1 MYARYINP
9 LLDISSAIRSSR
21 NTICFPLDEGALC
34 LEKPRAALSTLTI
47 AAAFT
52 TTIPRAFP
60 DTSLTWTGAFST
72 SWNDGRNWGQS
83 NASIYPNNGIAGN
96 NYNADIGAPS
106 PANLSVP
113 TSFSVTIDALTI
125 ENLGLLNITQGDIL
139 NLNGILTDNGS
150 IVLNPGTLSF
160 LANNSI
166 FGNGTITMHS
176 SGISG
181 NVTQVATHT
190 INGNGT
196 ISANLTNAGTVNA
209 NIANQTLTLS
219 HNMTNSNLFEATNGA
234 NLSIALVTIT
244 QTGPG
249 QILAA
254 ANSTV
259 SLNIATINGGI
270 LNTSGNG
277 TVNIINTTSATTLNN
292 ITNNGTLNLLRD
304 TSASVTGSTLTNNG
318 IIVVD
323 SNRFNFADS
332 SAISFAA
339 NMTLTGTGILRLNGG
354 ASVGGGPLTQ
364 DTNHTIDGWGSVTPT
379 FGTAITNNGT
389 VSADVSAQ
397 TLSLGAV
404 ANNNLLEAIN
414 GGILQLNGNITQS
427 APGQLLAA
435 DNSVIQFNNSNVSG
449 GALNASGSGSFQVA
463 ASSNSTIANLTN
475 NAPISVPTFAQF
487 IIAGTLVTNNG
498 NIALGPGSTT
508 HITVT
513 TLTNNAIISLTAN
526 SSAGFTTIDFSNSTL
541 LTGNGTLTLGNDGSM
556 FAVATISSDPGFT
569 LTQDIHHTIS
579 GSGQLSAA
587 FINNG
592 TVNANVNGQS
602 LQILGNTT
610 NNGLMRASSGGTLQ
624 INSGAL
630 TNVVGTTLTGGSY
643 EADANSTLSLSATLL
658 TNAANVTLDGPG
670 ASFPAILA
678 ITSNTDSLTIRNGAT
693 FSGGPALANTGT
705 LIVGSGS
712 TLTTSNLTLNAGLL
726 AGAGTVAAHVLAGNS
741 PHTIHPGLPA
751 NPAPATL
758 SLTSLATNS
767 NTTLAFDLTSPAAGL
782 TPSTS
787 DRFAIATALSLA
799 GGHIQITST
808 PTGPASLGYYS
819 IIQYATLSGSLA
831 SLTLPAPSNNIA
843 YSLDITH
850 DPGNI
855 DLHRGFLGDAN
866 DDGSVNLADLS
877 IVLNNFGSAT
887 STWTNGNFDGAPTI
901 DLTDLSDVLNNF
913 GLSNANASDSIVP
926 SALPAPE
933 PASVATLFLVA
944 PGLFKRR
951 ARWSRI

>member
-1 MYARYINP
+1 MPRIP
-9 LLDISSAIRSSR
+9 
-21 NTICFPLDEGALC
+21 T
-34 LEKPRAALSTLTI
+34 RAALSTLTI
-47 AAAFT
+47 AASFT
-52 TTIPRAFP
+52 MAIPRAFP

-72 SWNDGRNWGQS
+72 AWTDGRNWGQS
-83 NASIYPNNGIAGN
+83 NASIYPNNGIAGA

-125 ENLGLLNITQGDIL
+125 EPLGLLNVTQGDIL

-160 LANNSI
+160 LANNSL

-176 SGISG
+176 GGISG
-181 NVTQVATHT
+181 NLTQVATHT
-190 INGNGT
+190 ITGNGT

-234 NLSIALVTIT
+234 NLSIPLVTIT

-254 ANSTV
+254 ANSAV

-292 ITNNGTLNLLRD
+292 VTNNGTLNILRNA
-304 TSASVTGSTLTNNG
+304 SASVTGTTLTNNG

-323 SNRFNFADS
+323 SNRFNFADN

-339 NMTLTGTGILRLNGG
+339 NMTLTGTGFIRLNGG
-354 ASVGGGPLTQ
+354 ASLGGGPLTQ
-364 DTNHTIDGWGSVTPT
+364 DTSHTIDGWGSVIPT
-379 FGTAITNNGT
+379 FGTVITNNGT
-389 VSADVSAQ
+389 INADVATQ

-404 ANNNLLEAIN
+404 ANNNLLEATN

-427 APGQLLAA
+427 AAGQLLAA
-435 DNSVIQFNNSNVSG
+435 DNSVIQFNNSNISG
-449 GALNASGSGSFQVA
+449 GILSASGSGSFQAA
-463 ASSNSTIANLTN
+463 ASSNSTVANLTN

-487 IIAGTLVTNNG
+487 NIAGTLVANNG

-513 TLTNNAIISLTAN
+513 TLINNAIISLTAN

-541 LTGNGTLTLGNDGSM
+541 LSGNGTLTLGNDGSM

-569 LTQDIHHTIS
+569 LTQDIHHTLS

-610 NNGLMRASSGGTLQ
+610 NNGLMRASLGGTLQ
-624 INSGAL
+624 INPSIL
-630 TNVVGTTLTGGSY
+630 SNIVGTTLTGGSF
-643 EADANSTLSLSATLL
+643 EADAGSTISLSATLH
-658 TNAANVTLDGPG
+658 TNAANITLDGSG
-670 ASFPAILA
+670 ASFPAALSL
-678 ITSNTDSLTIRNGAT
+678 TSNTGSLTIRNGAT
-693 FSGGPALANTGT
+693 YPATSPIANTGT
-705 LIVGSGS
+705 LIVGVNS
-712 TLTTSNLTLNAGLL
+712 TLTTTTLTLNGGLL
-726 AGAGTVAAHVLAGNS
+726 AGAGTVAAQVLAGNA
-741 PHTIHPGLPA
+741 PHTIHPGIPA

-767 NTTLAFDLTSPAAGL
+767 NTTLAFDLTSPAVGI
-782 TPSTS
+782 TPSIS
-787 DRFAIATALSLA
+787 DRLAIAANLSLA
-799 GGHIQITST
+799 GGHIQIAST
-808 PTGPASLGYYS
+808 PTGPASLGYYR
-819 IIQYATLSGSLA
+819 IIQYATISGSLA
-831 SLTLPAPSNNIA
+831 SLALPASANNIL
-843 YSLDITH
+843 YTLDITH
-850 DPGNI
+850 DPAFI

-866 DDGSVNLADLS
+866 DDGKIDLS
-877 IVLNNFGSAT
+877 DLSVVLNNFGAT
-887 STWTNGNFDGAPTI
+887 TSSWTNGNFDGAATI

-913 GLSNANASDSIVP
+913 GATIPNASDIVSPTP
-926 SALPAPE
+926 SPE
-933 PASVATLFLVA
+933 PATLALLA
-944 PGLFKRR
+944 ASAGIPCLRR
-951 ARWSRI
+951 RRRP